1 MLDSSMPKWIREN
14 AFFENM
20 DFVYDPIDMS
30 SLFAK
35 IDQLNQ
41 VKSDEAILAEILT
54 NELVYSFLIESEV
67 LDRVSIYS
75 SIKKVLSL
83 HAGQDHK
90 QTKLSNNL
98 ARLLQDVRQNLAQ
111 WDTERLLN
119 YHKNLFLHR
128 SKYRLRPIDIGAYRR
143 DLHGRMQVVSVR
155 GYQTTIHYVAP
166 HAVDLQHLMASF
178 YQYANRKENTR
189 EEQIAHAFIAHLIF
203 VLIHPFDDGN
213 GRMARLINDNLLAR
227 SKIFSNG
234 YYGLSLGI
242 YKTRKEYYDPLD
254 ILGKQAHNNLAE
266 WVSYGVKSLE
276 VSLDLIWQQVGL
288 ITLKERIFK
297 CFSQELSDNQTRI
310 INLLFERHLKNLR
323 GDCVGTALKVQK
335 TDIELD
341 ILHLKDLGILKEV
354 ASKHF
359 ELDFSMAKG

>member
-1 MLDSSMPKWIREN
+1 M
-14 AFFENM
+14 
-20 DFVYDPIDMS
+20 
-30 SLFAK
+30 
-35 IDQLNQ
+35 
-41 VKSDEAILAEILT
+41 
-54 NELVYSFLIESEV
+54 
-67 LDRVSIYS
+67 
-75 SIKKVLSL
+75 
-83 HAGQDHK
+83 
-90 QTKLSNNL
+90 
-98 ARLLQDVRQNLAQ
+98 
-111 WDTERLLN
+111 
-119 YHKNLFLHR
+119 FLHR
-128 SKYRLRPIDIGAYRR
+128 SKHRLHPIDIGAYRR

-155 GYQTTIHYVAP
+155 GYQTIIHYVAP
-166 HAVDLQHLMASF
+166 PAVDLQHLMASF

-254 ILGKQAHNNLAE
+254 ILGKQEHNNLTE
-266 WVSYGVKSLE
+266 WVQYGVLRLE
-276 VSLDLIWQQVGL
+276 RGIDLALQYTDLFI
-288 ITLKERIFK
+288 LKAHIFK
-297 CFSQELSDNQTRI
+297 CFSQELSDNQTQI

-323 GDCVGTALKVQK
+323 GDCVGAALKVKQK
-335 TDIELD
+335 DIELD